1 MNIFPPIDMTRVLL
15 AVVFAFGTKELWNAK
30 QYYTD
35 GKKKWAVVSLCVGL
49 FACICAILGLTGI
62 I

>member
-15 AVVFAFGTKELWNAK
+15 
-30 QYYTD
+30 
-35 GKKKWAVVSLCVGL
+35 AVVSLCVGL